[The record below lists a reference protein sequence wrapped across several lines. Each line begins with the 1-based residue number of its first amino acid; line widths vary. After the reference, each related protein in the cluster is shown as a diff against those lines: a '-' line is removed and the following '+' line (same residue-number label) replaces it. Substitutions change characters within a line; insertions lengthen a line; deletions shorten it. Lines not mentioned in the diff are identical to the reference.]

1 MKRDMNAA
9 DLTLPELTDARRDE
23 IEATLFTRISEER
36 SLSAI
41 TAARRTPRCSKTAM

>member
-23 IEATLFTRISEER
+23 IEATLFTRISE
-36 SLSAI
+36 
-41 TAARRTPRCSKTAM
+41 